1 MVRRGAIP
9 PHHVFNEDREDIKME
24 FYSPVYQLSDCKTS
38 VPKLPKSLLHDII
51 KSCIHVYPKDIID
64 ICKTIPSIK
73 NSNLINECN
82 FKFVESRQEA
92 TNTKLR
98 QVDVVW
104 GYSDTK
110 QNKFFIVHEVK
121 TGFYDVREIHKK
133 YHSGMNVQEYVWVLH
148 STLQTPPTSMKILPI
163 SYISNFVRLHTLEAL
178 SFLEEGSQ

>member
-1 MVRRGAIP
+1 
-9 PHHVFNEDREDIKME
+9 ME
-24 FYSPVYQLSDCKTS
+24 FYSPVYQLLDCKTV

-51 KSCIHVYPKDIID
+51 KSCIHIYPKDIID

-73 NSNLINECN
+73 NSSLLNERN

-104 GYSDTK
+104 KYCDDK

-133 YHSGMNVQEYVWVLH
+133 YHSGMNVQEYVWALH
-148 STLQTPPTSMKILPI
+148 PSLHPPPNSMKILPI
-163 SYISNFVRLHTLEAL
+163 SYISHFVKAHALEAL
-178 SFLEEGSQ
+178 LFLDGESP